1 MPEIEGLH
9 IILSIALI
17 RISFFLF
24 LSICRQGRTNRDFD
38 PYTVAVPEA
47 EQTAISNLIVD
58 GKEWLFFVAGY
69 SKNKCIVKLDVL
81 YYPSIIWMLVY
92 PATWFIQEVFVFKH
106 KCGLLAG

>member
-1 MPEIEGLH
+1 M
-9 IILSIALI
+9 
-17 RISFFLF
+17 
-24 LSICRQGRTNRDFD
+24 
-38 PYTVAVPEA
+38 VV
-47 EQTAISNLIVD
+47 
-58 GKEWLFFVAGY
+58 FVAGY